1 MNRTLALL
9 LAATLPALALPASAG
24 EIIIVDPYGGV
35 TRSDAPSSRDAKID
49 RETGADRARAWSD
62 GSGGR
67 TSQGSV
73 VVVPQASGNAVVV
86 LPSESGGNAARDAV
100 NRAGAYAHGDDA
112 SVVDGGGERS
122 IIIIDNGQARPGDEP
137 ESETAT
143 RARLSAAKARAYSQG
158 SKPCG
163 SVVVGGIGEGGQP
176 SANTAIRDVYV
187 VNTNCR

>member
-9 LAATLPALALPASAG
+9 LAATFPALIAPTFAG

-35 TRSDAPSSRDAKID
+35 TRSETPTTRDAKID

-62 GSGGR
+62 GSQGR
-67 TSQGSV
+67 TSQGTV
-73 VVVPQASGNAVVV
+73 VVVPQPSGNAVVV
-86 LPSESGGNAARDAV
+86 LPSESGGNAARDAI
-100 NRAGAYAHGDDA
+100 NRAGAYAHGDDS
-112 SVVDGGGERS
+112 SVDVGSDRS
-122 IIIIDNGQARPGDEP
+122 IIIIDNGQVRAGDEP

-143 RARLSAAKARAYSQG
+143 RARLSAAKARSYSQG

-163 SVVVGGIGEGGQP
+163 SVVVGGIGEGGQQ
-176 SANTAIRDVYV
+176 SANTAVKDVYV

>member
-1 MNRTLALL
+1 MNRTLAVL
-9 LAATLPALALPASAG
+9 LAATLPVMASPAITG

-35 TRSDAPSSRDAKID
+35 TRSEAPASRDAKID

-62 GSGGR
+62 GSHGR
-67 TSQGSV
+67 TSQGTV
-73 VVVPQASGNAVVV
+73 VVVPQPSGNAVVV

-112 SVVDGGGERS
+112 AVGDEQSDRS
-122 IIIIDNGQARPGDEP
+122 IIIIDNGQVRAGSEP

-163 SVVVGGIGEGGQP
+163 SVVVGGIGENGQQ
-176 SANTAIRDVYV
+176 SANTATKDVYV

>member
-9 LAATLPALALPASAG
+9 LAATLPVVASPAFAG

-35 TRSDAPSSRDAKID
+35 TRSETPSSRDAKVD

-62 GSGGR
+62 GSQGR
-67 TSQGSV
+67 TGQATV
-73 VVVPQASGNAVVV
+73 VVVPQPAGNAVVV

-100 NRAGAYAHGDDA
+100 NRAGAYAHGDD
-112 SVVDGGGERS
+112 STVTDEGGDRS
-122 IIIIDNGQARPGDEP
+122 IIIIDNGQVRAGSEP

-143 RARLSAAKARAYSQG
+143 RARLSAAKARAWSQG

-163 SVVVGGIGEGGQP
+163 SVVVGGIGENGQQ
-176 SANTAIRDVYV
+176 SANTATKDVYV